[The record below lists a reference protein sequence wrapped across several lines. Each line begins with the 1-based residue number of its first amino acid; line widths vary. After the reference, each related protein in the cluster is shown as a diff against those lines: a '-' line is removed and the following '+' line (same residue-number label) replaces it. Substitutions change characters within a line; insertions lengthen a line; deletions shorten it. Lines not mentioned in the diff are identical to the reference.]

1 LASGEACTL
10 AKSLLK
16 RLFYEDEFQQ
26 FAAATAT

>member
-16 RLFYEDEFQQ
+16 RLFYEEEFQQ